1 MAEISN
7 RLGQRI
13 QTVHETGQLLSSKVQ
28 ELERS
33 AQISVQT
40 AEKNG
45 RNLQM
50 ALMQQQERLDLQENR
65 LNNLLETIPANQ
77 PVEKRESLLFA
88 EVQSLG
94 VRLNQMEQGIPR
106 VVSENQELKETIVFL
121 ENEEK
126 RISEDIEHERER
138 LREVEEAVYSLQPEE
153 QSPPQI

>member
-1 MAEISN
+1 MAEILN
-7 RLGQRI
+7 RLGQQI

-45 RNLQM
+45 RNLQL

-65 LNNLLETIPANQ
+65 LNNLLETIHANQ
-77 PVEKRESLLFA
+77 PVEKRESLLLA

-94 VRLNQMEQGIPR
+94 VRLNQMEQGISR
-106 VVSENQELKETIVFL
+106 VVSEHQELREAILFFETL
-121 ENEEK
+121 GPA
-126 RISEDIEHERER
+126 H
-138 LREVEEAVYSLQPEE
+138 L
-153 QSPPQI
+153 